1 MQLERQAKSSRPKIA
16 ELKLGRSVFNNVN
29 LYWDYAFYKMKI
41 VPTIIT
47 EFKKCLI
54 LRRARTIVF
63 YCLQQ
68 QLRPTNSN
76 NIVYHRLNEKKFFT
90 FEQIYNQ

>member
-16 ELKLGRSVFNNVN
+16 ELKLGRSVFNNVK
-29 LYWDYAFYKMKI
+29 LYCDYAFFNMKI
-41 VPTIIT
+41 VPTIT
-47 EFKKCLI
+47 ELKKCLI

-76 NIVYHRLNEKKFFT
+76 KIVYHRLNEKKVFT